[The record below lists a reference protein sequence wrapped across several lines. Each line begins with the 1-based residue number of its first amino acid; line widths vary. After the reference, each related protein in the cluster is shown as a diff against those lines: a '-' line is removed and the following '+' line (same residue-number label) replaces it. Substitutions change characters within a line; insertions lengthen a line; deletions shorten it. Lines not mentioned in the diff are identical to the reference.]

1 MPNIYSFLSKV
12 ALPAILSN
20 ASIAS
25 AIEQLKFDS
34 MKTPKTFPRNL
45 RAIKKRVDYIYNTNC
60 NN

>member
-12 ALPAILSN
+12 ALPIILSD

-34 MKTPKTFPRNL
+34 MKTLKTFPRNL
-45 RAIKKRVDYIYNTNC
+45 RAIKNI
-60 NN
+60 